1 MLCDNLGGWD
11 GVGGEGEVQ
20 KEGTYI
26 YTYGW
31 FMFVYGRNQH
41 NIEKILNIYLNK
53 LKKLKK
59 KIASQQHLDW
69 QPGTIA

>member
-26 YTYGW
+26 YLW
-31 FMFVYGRNQH
+31 V
-41 NIEKILNIYLNK
+41 IYVH
-53 LKKLKK
+53 
-59 KIASQQHLDW
+59 IW
-69 QPGTIA
+69 QKPTQY